1 MESIH
6 AAERI
11 KHIPFSALQSLPLFL
26 WCKSFVRV
34 KDLNYHLV
42 LIFDKYCKIKK
53 NVVNIKSDMIMKI

>member
-1 MESIH
+1 MLQKGLNIFLSLLI
-6 AAERI
+6 
-11 KHIPFSALQSLPLFL
+11 QSLPLFL

>member
-1 MESIH
+1 MLQKGLNIFLSLLI
-6 AAERI
+6 
-11 KHIPFSALQSLPLFL
+11 QSLPLFL

-53 NVVNIKSDMIMKI
+53 NVVFE

>member
-1 MESIH
+1 MLQKGLNIFLCLYKVSH
-6 AAERI
+6 CSCGA
-11 KHIPFSALQSLPLFL
+11 KALL
-26 WCKSFVRV
+26 RV